1 MVGTVLKVAAVLLGL
16 YALVV
21 LATYYLQQKLLYYPD
36 PRRTPPA
43 NLGLEGVEE
52 LEIATPDGAHL
63 VAWYGKAAP
72 GQPTLLYFH
81 GNAGALVNRAERFAK
96 YLAGGRG
103 MLMLAYRGYGGSSGR
118 PSERANVADAM
129 LAYEALRA
137 RGVAAE
143 DIILYG
149 ESLGTGVATQLAAEK
164 HVGGLIL
171 DAPYT
176 SIVDVAERIYPLLPS
191 RWLMTD
197 RYETMKCIQ
206 RVQAP
211 VLVIHGEVDD
221 LIPVEMGR
229 KVAGAVKSPVE
240 IVTFAGAGHSD
251 HHLFGSFEAV
261 NVWIDQLRQ
270 SDAPALR
277 REAR

>member
-118 PSERANVADAM
+118 PSERANAADAM
-129 LAYEALRA
+129 LASMRA
-137 RGVAAE
+137 VARNP
-143 DIILYG
+143 LPM
-149 ESLGTGVATQLAAEK
+149 AAW
-164 HVGGLIL
+164 GLIVAVL
-171 DAPYT
+171 LVVGTLPFFLGLT
-176 SIVDVAERIYPLLPS
+176 IVI
-191 RWLMTD
+191 
-197 RYETMKCIQ
+197 
-206 RVQAP
+206 P
-211 VLVIHGEVDD
+211 VLGHATWH
-221 LIPVEMGR
+221 LYR
-229 KVAGAVKSPVE
+229 KVIEPAGKSYEPPQPPKRRRYAADFPVN
-240 IVTFAGAGHSD
+240 
-251 HHLFGSFEAV
+251 LFSPGPR
-261 NVWIDQLRQ
+261 IR
-270 SDAPALR
+270 
-277 REAR
+277 